1 MSAHNLDALFAPR
14 AIALIGAS
22 HTAGSVG
29 EVVTRNLLH
38 GGFKGPIGLVNPHA
52 ETLDGARCYP
62 DIATL
67 PDVPDLA
74 VVATP
79 AETLPGV
86 IAQLGARGCRA
97 AVVISAGL
105 EGPGR
110 PAELTLA
117 MLAAAGQHRLRIL
130 GPNCLGL
137 LSPAAGVNASFAQRL
152 PPAGHI
158 ALVAQSGAVA
168 AAAMDWARSAGVGF
182 SHVVTVGDCADIDV
196 ADVLDHLADDD
207 QTHAILVYLEGVAD
221 GRKFMAAARRAAWAK
236 PVAVIKAG
244 RSAAGAKAALSHT
257 GALAGAAAVY
267 DAAFRRAGLL
277 VADDLEDFLQAA
289 ANFSA
294 GLSIS
299 GDRLAILTN
308 GGGAGVLAVD
318 AMAALGERLA
328 ELSPE
333 TVAALD
339 SIAPPAWSHRN
350 PVDILGDAHP
360 RLYGQALGILL
371 AAPEVDAVL
380 ALNCP
385 TAVAD
390 SAEAAAEV
398 VSASAARAGKPVLTA
413 WLGGEGMANARARLA
428 AAHLPSF
435 ETPEAGAR
443 AFAQLTGL
451 RRSRE
456 LQAHPS
462 DAGDGPSGSAAGR
475 AIIVKALAVGRSLL
489 TDPEARELLAAY
501 GVPVI
506 PSVTAAT
513 PAAAAE
519 AARVL
524 PAPVALKIL
533 SRDITHKSDVGGVRL
548 GLTQAQVGEA
558 AERMLAAVTAARS
571 DAKIDGFIVEPM
583 IGRPDTEEML
593 IGIVRDPTFG
603 PVIMVGQGGVAVEVA
618 ADRALALPPLNDALA
633 RDMIGRTRIARRLA
647 GYRDRKPADVAALVR
662 VLIALGQL
670 AIDLPEVAELDIN
683 PLLCDADGVLAL
695 DARVVLKPIT
705 AQLHPARAHRRAGRS
720 IRRMPSTIPAR

>member
-1 MSAHNLDALFAPR
+1 
-14 AIALIGAS
+14 
-22 HTAGSVG
+22 
-29 EVVTRNLLH
+29 
-38 GGFKGPIGLVNPHA
+38 
-52 ETLDGARCYP
+52 
-62 DIATL
+62 
-67 PDVPDLA
+67 
-74 VVATP
+74 
-79 AETLPGV
+79 
-86 IAQLGARGCRA
+86 
-97 AVVISAGL
+97 
-105 EGPGR
+105 
-110 PAELTLA
+110 
-117 MLAAAGQHRLRIL
+117 GQHRLRIL

-168 AAAMDWARSAGVGF
+168 AAAMDWGSSAGVGF

-207 QTHAILVYLEGVAD
+207 ETQAILVYLEGVAD
-221 GRKFMAAARRAAWAK
+221 GRKFMAAARRAAGAK

-257 GALAGAAAVY
+257 GALAGTAAVY

-277 VADDLEDFLQAA
+277 VVDDLEGFLRAA
-289 ANFSA
+289 ASFSA
-294 GLSIS
+294 GLSVS

-328 ELSPE
+328 ELSPK
-333 TVAALD
+333 TVTALD
-339 SIAPPAWSHRN
+339 AIAPPAWSRRN

-360 RLYGQALGILL
+360 RLYGQALAVLL

-380 ALNCP
+380 ALYCP

-390 SAEAAAEV
+390 SGAAAAEV
-398 VSASAARAGKPVLTA
+398 VSASAARGGKPVLAA
-413 WLGGEGMANARARLA
+413 WLGGEGMADARARLA
-428 AAHLPSF
+428 AARLPSF

-456 LQAHPS
+456 LLAHPS
-462 DAGDGPSGSAAGR
+462 NASDGPSGSAVGR
-475 AIIVKALAVGRSLL
+475 AIIVKALAAGRSLL
-489 TDPEARELLAAY
+489 TDPEARDLLAAY
-501 GVPVI
+501 GAPVVR
-506 PSVTAAT
+506 SVTAAT
-513 PAAAAE
+513 PVAAAE

-548 GLTQAQVGEA
+548 GLAPNHVGEA
-558 AERMLAAVTAARS
+558 AERMLAAVTAARP

-583 IGRPDTEEML
+583 VSRPAAEEL
-593 IGIVRDPTFG
+593 LAGIVRDPTFG

-618 ADRALALPPLNDALA
+618 ADRALALAPLNAALA
-633 RDMIGRTRIARRLA
+633 RDMILRTRIAHRLA
-647 GYRDRKPADVAALVR
+647 GYRNRKPADVAALVR

-683 PLLCDADGVLAL
+683 PLLCDAGGVLAL

-705 AQLHPARAHRRAGRS
+705 AQLRPVRAHRRAGRS
-720 IRRMPSTIPAR
+720 IRRTLSTIPAR